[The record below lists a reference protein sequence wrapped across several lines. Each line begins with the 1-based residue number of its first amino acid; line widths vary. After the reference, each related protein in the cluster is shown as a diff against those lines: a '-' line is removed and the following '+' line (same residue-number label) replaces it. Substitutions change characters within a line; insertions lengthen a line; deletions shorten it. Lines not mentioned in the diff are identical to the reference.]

1 VNEIDQL
8 ASDLRQGVVRL
19 ARQLRRQGESHEL
32 SAGSLSALAA
42 LSRHGSMTVGELARH
57 EGVTPP
63 MITKIARQLEGED
76 LIVRRA
82 DADDGRVTHLEL
94 ATKGRRLVE
103 GRRSA
108 AETWLVERLS
118 GLSGSELAELAAAT
132 VLLARMAELPFESE
146 LGS

>member
-1 VNEIDQL
+1 MNEIEHL
-8 ASDLRQGVVRL
+8 AGDLRQGVVRL

-94 ATKGRRLVE
+94 AAKGRRLVE

-108 AETWLVERLS
+108 AETWLVEQLS
-118 GLSGSELAELAAAT
+118 GLSASEVAGLTVAT
-132 VLLARMAELPFESE
+132 ALLARLAELPFEPEARS
-146 LGS
+146 

>member
-1 VNEIDQL
+1 
-8 ASDLRQGVVRL
+8 
-19 ARQLRRQGESHEL
+19 
-32 SAGSLSALAA
+32 
-42 LSRHGSMTVGELARH
+42 MTVGELARH

>member
-1 VNEIDQL
+1 MNEIDRL

-94 ATKGRRLVE
+94 AAKGRRLVE

-108 AETWLVERLS
+108 AETWLVEQLS
-118 GLSGSELAELAAAT
+118 DLSARELADLAAAT
-132 VLLARMAELPFESE
+132 AVLARLAELPVEPGVVS
-146 LGS
+146 

>member
-1 VNEIDQL
+1 
-8 ASDLRQGVVRL
+8 
-19 ARQLRRQGESHEL
+19 
-32 SAGSLSALAA
+32 
-42 LSRHGSMTVGELARH
+42 MTVGELARH

-94 ATKGRRLVE
+94 AAKGRRLVE

-108 AETWLVERLS
+108 AETWLVEQLS
-118 GLSGSELAELAAAT
+118 GLSARELADLAAAT
-132 VLLARMAELPFESE
+132 AVLARLAELPFEPGVVS
-146 LGS
+146 